1 VETAYHLLYLELLD
15 FMLAEAAVL
24 QTVANQDFLV
34 METTQPQTT
43 VEQQVKQ
50 TLAVVVA
57 LAADKLVQEI
67 GILAALVL

>member
-24 QTVANQDFLV
+24 QTVAYQDFLV

-43 VEQQVKQ
+43 LEQRVKQ

-57 LAADKLVQEI
+57 LVAGCLVAETQ
-67 GILAALVL
+67 ILAVRD

>member
-1 VETAYHLLYLELLD
+1 MVG
-15 FMLAEAAVL
+15 
-24 QTVANQDFLV
+24 NQDFLV

-50 TLAVVVA
+50 TLAEEQA

-67 GILAALVL
+67 GIRAALVL

>member
-1 VETAYHLLYLELLD
+1 VEAAYHLLYLELLD

-24 QTVANQDFLV
+24 RTVAYQDFLV

-67 GILAALVL
+67 GILAVRA

>member
-1 VETAYHLLYLELLD
+1 VEAAYHLLYLELLD

-24 QTVANQDFLV
+24 QTVAYQDFLV

-67 GILAALVL
+67 GILAVRA